1 MANYHLEIQNVVNT
15 ALAEL
20 EAEHKAGKL
29 ANAPVANNHFL
40 VHWVTK
46 ALKAQRF
53 HRCVG
58 DNLTQWQK
66 AGRSKGQNHNC
77 YRRFNASPRITPIS
91 LLSKIIRRLPISR
104 SNRFWM
110 RWSKLV
116 GRFQPLSR

>member
-46 ALKAQRF
+46 ALSTTF
-53 HRCVG
+53 
-58 DNLTQWQK
+58 
-66 AGRSKGQNHNC
+66 
-77 YRRFNASPRITPIS
+77 SPLR
-91 LLSKIIRRLPISR
+91 
-104 SNRFWM
+104 
-110 RWSKLV
+110 
-116 GRFQPLSR
+116 G

>member
-29 ANAPVANNHFL
+29 TNAPVANNHFL

-58 DNLTQWQK
+58 DDLTQWQK
-66 AGRSKGQNHNC
+66 AGRSKGTESQLLPT
-77 YRRFNASPRITPIS
+77 FQRIS
-91 LLSKIIRRLPISR
+91 AYYAHFLQSKSTHRSR
-104 SNRFWM
+104 INKSKRFWM
-110 RWSKLV
+110 RWSKQV
-116 GRFQPLSR
+116 GKFPPLSR

>member
-20 EAEHKAGKL
+20 EAEHKAASL
-29 ANAPVANNHFL
+29 PMRQWLTTIFL

-58 DNLTQWQK
+58 DDLTQWQK
-66 AGRSKGQNHNC
+66 AGRSKGTESQLLPT
-77 YRRFNASPRITPIS
+77 FQRISAYYAHFFCRARAHTDH
-91 LLSKIIRRLPISR
+91 
-104 SNRFWM
+104 
-110 RWSKLV
+110 
-116 GRFQPLSR
+116 G